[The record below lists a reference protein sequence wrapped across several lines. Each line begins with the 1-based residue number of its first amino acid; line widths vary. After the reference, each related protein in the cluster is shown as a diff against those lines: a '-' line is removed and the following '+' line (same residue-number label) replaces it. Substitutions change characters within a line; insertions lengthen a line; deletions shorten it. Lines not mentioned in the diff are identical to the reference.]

1 MSTRFSLIKGSL
13 LAAVA
18 ALALGAGNAWA
29 QHAGGHAAGG
39 GGGFHGGVMRGS
51 PGGYHGG
58 GYGGYR
64 GGYGYRGGWGG
75 GRYYGGWRGYYGG
88 WHGGWGWGWG
98 WGCCGVGLGWYLPIL
113 PLGYATYYWGG
124 IPYYYVDNS
133 YYVWD
138 SSANSYQA
146 VEPPSGLST
155 TPGASAAAAPGGST
169 SPGSTWSGS
178 PAPGTWTDLFAYPKG
193 GQSLEQQTRDRDEC
207 RTWATSQAGFDPS
220 KPGGDPRDAAAKREG
235 YLRAEGAC
243 LEARNYSVK

>member
-1 MSTRFSLIKGSL
+1 MSTRFSVIKGSL

-29 QHAGGHAAGG
+29 QHAGG
-39 GGGFHGGVMRGS
+39 GGFHGG
-51 PGGYHGG
+51 GGGGVHSGGAFHGG
-58 GYGGYR
+58 GVVRGGGGYR

-75 GRYYGGWRGYYGG
+75 PHYYGGYYGGWRGYYG
-88 WHGGWGWGWG
+88 WRGGWGWGWG

-124 IPYYYVDNS
+124 IPYYYVDNG

-138 SSANSYQA
+138 SNANSYQA
-146 VEPPSGLST
+146 VEPPTGLTT
-155 TPGASAAAAPGGST
+155 TPQTSAAAAPGVPT
-169 SPGSTWSGS
+169 SNYS
-178 PAPGTWTDLFAYPKG
+178 PGTWTDLFAYPKS
-193 GQSLEQQTRDRDEC
+193 GQSLEQQKRDRDEC
-207 RTWATSQAGFDPS
+207 RSWAITQAGFDPS
-220 KPGGDPRDAAAKREG
+220 QPGGDPKDAAAKREG